1 MTIYMTLMNGLV
13 AESNTDITNEVLA
26 SGESMA

>member
-1 MTIYMTLMNGLV
+1 MTIYMTLMNSCF
-13 AESNTDITNEVLA
+13 AENNDNITNEVLA